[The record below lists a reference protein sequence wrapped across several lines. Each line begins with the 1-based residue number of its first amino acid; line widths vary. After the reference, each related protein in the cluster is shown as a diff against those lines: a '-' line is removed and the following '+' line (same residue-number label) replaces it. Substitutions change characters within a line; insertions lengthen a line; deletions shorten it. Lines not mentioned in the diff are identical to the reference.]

1 MVKIRLAM
9 FGRLKDPFYRIVA
22 TSERSK
28 REGEPL
34 EVLGYYNPKTK
45 KLELEKEK
53 LDKWVS
59 KGAQI
64 TIGVKKLLNI
74 K

>member
-9 FGRLKDPFYRIVA
+9 KGRLKDPFYRIIVA
-22 TSERSK
+22 AERSK

-34 EVLGYYNPKTK
+34 EVLGYYNPKDK
-45 KLELEKEK
+45 KLELDREK
-53 LDKWVS
+53 LNFWTS
-59 KGAQI
+59 KGAQL
-64 TIGVKKLLNI
+64 TVGVKKLLNI

>member
-9 FGRLKDPFYRIVA
+9 HGRLKDPFYRIVA
-22 TSERSK
+22 ASERSK
-28 REGEPL
+28 REGQPL
-34 EVLGYYNPKTK
+34 EVLGYYNPKDK
-45 KLELEKEK
+45 KLELDMEK
-53 LDKWVS
+53 LNAWVA
-59 KGAQI
+59 KGAQL